1 MRYNSNEQ
9 PIREPQTGKKIG
21 GKCKVKIKTE
31 YGTARCTGSWYPTSG
46 GSLVCKP
53 CDEMV
58 MPGKTKGPSG
68 GGVGGSTQAYSRF
81 VGGRQRLI
89 PTDRG
94 GRGQTLWFNQAGTPQ
109 TVDAG
114 MSVSQYVMGL
124 VGVGVLFFVIGY
136 GYKKGVEKA

>member
-1 MRYNSNEQ
+1 MRYNSNVG
-9 PIREPQTGKKIG
+9 PIITPDTGKKAG
-21 GKCKVKIKTE
+21 GSCKRKGMQITSE
-31 YGTARCTGSWYPTSG
+31 NGTKAVVDCHGTWTGSRKTGWRC
-46 GSLVCKP
+46 VP
-53 CDEMV
+53 CDDL
-58 MPGKTKGPSG
+58 GGAKTRGEG
-68 GGVGGSTQAYSRF
+68 GNQAYSRF